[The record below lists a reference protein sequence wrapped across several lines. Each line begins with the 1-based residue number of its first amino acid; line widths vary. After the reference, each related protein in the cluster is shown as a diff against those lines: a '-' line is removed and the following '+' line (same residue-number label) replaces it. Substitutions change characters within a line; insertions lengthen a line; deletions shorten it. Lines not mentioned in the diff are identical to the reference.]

1 MLRNPPERKARKRY
15 TTYLTTFMD
24 NRKLSTFSKFLI
36 SLFAF
41 LLALMIGYNFIFVE
55 PVGVLKNSNLV
66 LILIILIIIL
76 SESFDNFSI
85 GKILTINRKL
95 EESKDENEKLE
106 KKNSQLI
113 NQLISITNNEQKQSS
128 TNVFGDYYTDRP
140 NKQKKIDNEK
150 NVQDLL
156 DQIGNSIVIESM
168 EDNIKAALT
177 AKGLDTT
184 SETSTVLIRH
194 LAGTQLLLGFE
205 RIHKLIFGSQLNLLR
220 ELNLIAPEGFTKQEI
235 EDYFEDIKDEFQNSF
250 SGWDTKKYLVYL
262 FSNILI
268 VKNEDK
274 IHITNLGQEYLNWIE
289 ENNIND
295 KKPL

>member
-1 MLRNPPERKARKRY
+1 MHN
-15 TTYLTTFMD
+15 
-24 NRKLSTFSKFLI
+24 
-36 SLFAF
+36 
-41 LLALMIGYNFIFVE
+41 G
-55 PVGVLKNSNLV
+55 

>member
-1 MLRNPPERKARKRY
+1 MERKH
-15 TTYLTTFMD
+15 
-24 NRKLSTFSKFLI
+24 STFSRFLI
-36 SLFAF
+36 AFFAF

-55 PVGVLKNSNLV
+55 PIGVLKNNN
-66 LILIILIIIL
+66 LILIAIILIIIL

-85 GKILTINRKL
+85 GKYLTISRKL
-95 EESKDENEKLE
+95 EESKNENEKLE
-106 KKNSQLI
+106 KKNAQLI
-113 NQLISITNNEQKQSS
+113 NQLISIISNEQKQSS
-128 TNVFGDYYTDRP
+128 TNVFGDYYTERP

-150 NVQDLL
+150 NVQELL

-168 EDNIKAALT
+168 EKNIKTTLIT
-177 AKGLDTT
+177 KGLDTT

-205 RIHKLIFGSQLNLLR
+205 RIHKYIFGSQLNLLH
-220 ELNLIAPEGFTKQEI
+220 ELNLIAPEGFTKKEI
-235 EDYFEDIKDEFQNSF
+235 EDYFENVKDEFANSF
-250 SGWDTKKYLVYL
+250 SGWDVKKYLVYL

-268 VKNEDK
+268 VKNDEK

-295 KKPL
+295 VKTL